1 MSECRHQIRYAVATI
16 PGEQVEGDGGGRYRT
31 VATTTT
37 IWECAE
43 CGHEQTRTET
53 DR

>member
-1 MSECRHQIRYAVATI
+1 MSECRHRIRYAVATI

-37 IWECAE
+37 IWECAA
-43 CGHEQTRTET
+43 CGHEQTRTEA